1 MHLRPT
7 RRALLLGLG
16 ATGFLSACGAAAPAT
31 TPTSA
36 APALA
41 ATAAA
46 LGRDAAGPAGTP
58 VAAARSAA
66 PNAETAAGLPTPTP
80 TLIPPKPTVT
90 PTPKPVVPTA
100 TPSAAPRTIEI
111 SKIGVNAPIKP
122 VGTKATGEMDEPDGP
137 FDVAW
142 FKGSPV
148 PGDPGNAV
156 LTGHLDWRGPPPRPA
171 VFWELKRLAPGDEIV
186 VRTERGPLTFR
197 VESSVLYE
205 TRNAPVEQIL
215 GWAMGKV
222 ITIVTC
228 EGTFI
233 PEGRDYT
240 HRRVVRARL
249 LT

>member
-1 MHLRPT
+1 VPIVPSPT
-7 RRALLLGLG
+7 P
-16 ATGFLSACGAAAPAT
+16 GAAPQ
-31 TPTSA
+31 
-36 APALA
+36 
-41 ATAAA
+41 
-46 LGRDAAGPAGTP
+46 
-58 VAAARSAA
+58 
-66 PNAETAAGLPTPTP
+66 
-80 TLIPPKPTVT
+80 
-90 PTPKPVVPTA
+90 
-100 TPSAAPRTIEI
+100 TIEI
-111 SKIGVNAPIKP
+111 AKINVNAPIKP
-122 VGTKATGEMDEPDGP
+122 VGKKATGEMDEPDGP

-142 FKGSPV
+142 FTGGPK
-148 PGDPGNAV
+148 PGDPGNAI

-171 VFWELKRLAPGDEIV
+171 VFWDLKKLVPGDEVV

-197 VESSVLYE
+197 VESSTLYVA
-205 TRNAPVEQIL
+205 RNAPVDQIL